1 MTRVGSLPSTST
13 INFRGIKVIN
23 SFIDLIEIPVKFLI
37 VGFIMIIDFI
47 TFLFEY
53 MINRIV
59 DFIEHI
65 GNKINFY

>member
-1 MTRVGSLPSTST
+1 MS
-13 INFRGIKVIN
+13 N

-59 DFIEHI
+59 DFIEFI